1 VEVFHCLKRFGAEV
15 TSNKYAFMPTGA
27 REARANPH
35 AIARVILKNSGGV
48 DFPMETCNLKS
59 RRALLPAT
67 ACVALSA
74 LVFATLPAPT
84 SGGQA
89 AASAARPVGTIK
101 SITGNNIVLT
111 TDSGD
116 VTVVVQEAA
125 KLVRVEPGQKDLKEA
140 APIALKELL
149 PGDRILVRGQL
160 GEDGK
165 TVLATAVIAM
175 KKASIAE
182 KQAHEREEWRQGA
195 AGLVSSVDPAANS
208 ILITQPGI
216 GEKKTVTIHLAKDTV
231 VRRYAPDSIRFD
243 DAKPAKLEEIKS
255 GDQLRARGTR
265 NADGSELTATEI
277 VAGTFRN
284 IAGTISS
291 IDVSAN
297 TMTLQDLT
305 TKKSFTVRITTDSQ
319 VRKLPVPMAQR
330 IAARLRGSA
339 ADSQAPSGAGPTATQ
354 GQRPAGTQAGGAGE
368 AGSGGRGRGAGG
380 GGDFQ
385 QAFNR
390 MPAAKLADFQKG
402 DAVMIVATEGGANGV
417 PSVITLLGGVE
428 PILQASPNSSA
439 SSILSPWSLGDASG
453 GEAGNP

>member
-1 VEVFHCLKRFGAEV
+1 
-15 TSNKYAFMPTGA
+15 
-27 REARANPH
+27 
-35 AIARVILKNSGGV
+35 
-48 DFPMETCNLKS
+48 MEICNLKNGRS
-59 RRALLPAT
+59 LLPAMAGVVLGAMVT
-67 ACVALSA
+67 VAL
-74 LVFATLPAPT
+74 PAAAF
-84 SGGQA
+84 GAQAAGA
-89 AASAARPVGTIK
+89 AASNAARPMGTIK
-101 SITGNNIVLT
+101 SISGNNIVLT

-116 VTVVVQEAA
+116 VTVVLQDAA

-140 APIALKELL
+140 VPIALKELL

-195 AGLVSSVDPAANS
+195 SGLVSSVDPGANS
-208 ILITQPGI
+208 ILITQPGL
-216 GEKKTVTIHLAKDTV
+216 GDKKTVTIHLSKDTV
-231 VRRYAPDSIRFD
+231 VRRYAPDSIKFD
-243 DAKPAKLEEIKS
+243 DTKPAKLEQIKA

-265 NADGSELTATEI
+265 SPDGSEVTAAEI

-291 IDVSAN
+291 IDATAN
-297 TMTLQDLT
+297 TMTLQDLA
-305 TKKSFTVRITTDSQ
+305 TKKSVTVRITMDSQ

-330 IAARLRGSA
+330 IAARLRGA
-339 ADSQAPSGAGPTATQ
+339 GADAQAPNGTGGANASAPQ
-354 GQRPAGTQAGGAGE
+354 GQRPTSTQAGGAGE
-368 AGSGGRGRGAGG
+368 AGSGGPGRGAGG

-428 PILQASPNSSA
+428 PILQASPNSNA
-439 SSILSPWSLGDASG
+439 SSILSPWTLGDASG